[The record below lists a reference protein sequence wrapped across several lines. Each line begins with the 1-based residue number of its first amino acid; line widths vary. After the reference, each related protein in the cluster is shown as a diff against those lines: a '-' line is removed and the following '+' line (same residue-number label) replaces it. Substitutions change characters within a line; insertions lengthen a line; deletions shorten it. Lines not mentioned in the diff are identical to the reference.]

1 MKSKSQKLN
10 ITHNQHKKTSI
21 LKRYRSNGIFA
32 PYSLYVRCICNA
44 RKNMQA
50 YNAHGRTERAF
61 TRTMSKYVKI
71 TPLIHCRCTVPSMLF
86 LRLCIVHSPRHVC
99 NNPVYTV
106 PMNRAIPV
114 ITPPKHCACTEPSIQ
129 FLCLYIVLVCN
140 VCGTVKLRISIKPD
154 AKYKPSDDVY
164 SAHGHNY
171 NYLHTLKWLYTSVS
185 S

>member
-1 MKSKSQKLN
+1 MITSSNEANEARPDRQNNDIPACSKP
-10 ITHNQHKKTSI
+10 TV
-21 LKRYRSNGIFA
+21 
-32 PYSLYVRCICNA
+32 YSLVYYGHRTYVLYFYIP
-44 RKNMQA
+44 
-50 YNAHGRTERAF
+50 
-61 TRTMSKYVKI
+61 S
-71 TPLIHCRCTVPSMLF
+71 PLLIEHSSIFPVFVLCTILLYSLRYWVAVPSMLF

-114 ITPPKHCACTEPSIQ
+114 ITPPKHCTCTEPSIQ